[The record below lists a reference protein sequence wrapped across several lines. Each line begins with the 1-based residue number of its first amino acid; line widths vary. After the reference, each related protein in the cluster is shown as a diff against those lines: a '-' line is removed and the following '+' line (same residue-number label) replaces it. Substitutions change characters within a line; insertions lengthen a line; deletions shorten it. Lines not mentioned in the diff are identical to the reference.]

1 MADILTFSE
10 FLAQGAE
17 RWPDEP
23 WCRTPDGESTR
34 AEMYA
39 DARRCVGGLRALGVA
54 PGDHVV
60 IVLPNGLD
68 FIRAW
73 LGVVLTGAVSVAVN
87 PKAASSELAA
97 VVEETGARLVVAPAD
112 TPVPASV
119 TRVDVAGICSGE
131 PAEPAVCTPEQP
143 ASYIQSSGSTGR
155 PKFIIETHG
164 MYTMAAE
171 GYPYWLGLTA
181 DDVLLTTLPLS
192 HLNAQAYSTL
202 GSWGCGV
209 RLVLLPHFSASTFW
223 ETVRDTGA
231 TVFNAIGAMVEILM
245 ARDPSPVERD
255 HRLRYCYSA
264 PAPHRERHEEIEERF
279 GFRLVIGYALSE
291 SPYGLISPVDE
302 PIAYGSMGR
311 PRQHPRLGQINSARI
326 VDPATGDDV
335 ATGEAGELLL
345 RNPAT
350 TPGYFGMP
358 EESAAV
364 LRDGWLRTGD
374 LARADEAGNL
384 YFAGRVKEL
393 IRRRGE
399 NLSPAD
405 VEVVLDAHPAVSSSA
420 VIGVPS
426 PLTEEDVKAFV
437 MVRPGEQVSTE
448 ELRDWCAER
457 LPPYKRPRFLEFVE
471 SWPLTETQKI
481 AKKQLP
487 TERTTTESDL
497 EVPAHT

>member
-1 MADILTFSE
+1 MNDILTFSE
-10 FLAQGAE
+10 FLAQGAA

-23 WCRTPDGESTR
+23 WCRTPDGETTR
-34 AEMYA
+34 AEMHA
-39 DARRCVGGLRALGVA
+39 DALRCVGGLQALGVS

-73 LGVVLTGAVSVAVN
+73 LGVVLAGAVSVAVN
-87 PKAASSELAA
+87 PKAAQSELAA
-97 VVEETGARLVVAPAD
+97 VVEETGARIVIAPVG
-112 TPVPASV
+112 TPVPSTV
-119 TRVDVAGICSGE
+119 SRVEVAGLLRSL
-131 PAEPAVCTPEQP
+131 PAEPVPRTPDDP

-245 ARDPSPVERD
+245 ARDPSPIERE
-255 HRLRYCYSA
+255 HKLRYCYSA
-264 PAPHRERHEEIEERF
+264 PAPHRERHEEIEKRF

-311 PRQHPRLGQINSARI
+311 PRQHPRLGRINSSRV

-335 ATGEAGELLL
+335 ATGEVGELLL

-374 LARADEAGNL
+374 LARLDEAGNH

-437 MVRPGEQVSTE
+437 MVRPGEQVGAE
-448 ELRDWCAER
+448 ELRSWCAER
-457 LPPYKRPRFLEFVE
+457 LPPYKRPRYLEFVE

-487 TERTTTESDL
+487 TERTAAESDL
-497 EVPAHT
+497 EEPART